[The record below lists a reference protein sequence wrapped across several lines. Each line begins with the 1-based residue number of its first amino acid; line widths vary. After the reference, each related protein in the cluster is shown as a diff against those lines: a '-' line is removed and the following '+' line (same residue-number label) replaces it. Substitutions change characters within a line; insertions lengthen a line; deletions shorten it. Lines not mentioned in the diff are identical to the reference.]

1 MKPLFMKKMIAFCCV
16 ALLLSACSSQGKK
29 IVVMSKGA
37 AEINTADKTIKATD
51 GAGHEEKTAFI
62 SGDKVSLQISAPAGE
77 ATVELTE
84 NGLYIINVKKD
95 TIIGSYQKYSDPK
108 IAQNVITQESLK
120 QKIDSLQLLSEGKN
134 VSEANRNF
142 FILPN
147 QAIRITGN
155 TEALIVG
162 PYHQMR
168 SAEKIDG
175 KDPEVYRFYSIKEI
189 REMISKLR
197 VLTIGEK
204 I

>member
-1 MKPLFMKKMIAFCCV
+1 MKKIIALCSV
-16 ALLLSACSSQGKK
+16 ALLLLACSSPGKK
-29 IVVMSKGA
+29 IVVMSKGT
-37 AEINTADKTIKATD
+37 AEINTAAKTIKATD
-51 GAGHEEKTAFI
+51 GAGHEEKTALI
-62 SGDKVSLQISAPAGE
+62 SGDKVSLQIAAPAGE

-108 IAQNVITQESLK
+108 VAQNVITQESLK

-197 VLTIGEK
+197 ILTIGEK